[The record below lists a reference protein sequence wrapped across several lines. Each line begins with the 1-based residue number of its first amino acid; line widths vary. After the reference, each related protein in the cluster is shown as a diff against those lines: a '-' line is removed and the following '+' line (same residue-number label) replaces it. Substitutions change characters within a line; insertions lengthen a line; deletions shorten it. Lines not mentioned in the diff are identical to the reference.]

1 MTEYVLLHPD
11 GDTFT
16 LVPALVD
23 KPILT
28 TVEHAP
34 KTVRMLALER
44 ELAALRDEVDDD
56 ELGAGG
62 FVLPVGW
69 ESAAEARAAR
79 AGLNKGVSLTIEGAH
94 DARLPAPPDEAGR
107 RYAGTYVGADGV
119 ARTELHHSEQRPGPQ
134 HVCECSQAFY
144 DRAAY
149 VSHSQS
155 CGVHARFISDP
166 RYEPGAFVQ
175 GGVERHP
182 LR

>member
-34 KTVRMLALER
+34 KTVRRLALER
-44 ELAALRDEVDDD
+44 ELAALDAEEGIMREPSLAIDE
-56 ELGAGG
+56 
-62 FVLPVGW
+62 PGW
-69 ESAAEARAAR
+69 APPS
-79 AGLNKGVSLTIEGAH
+79 STLTIETRG
-94 DARLPAPPDEAGR
+94 PMPVDEAGR
-107 RYAGTYVGADGV
+107 RYAGTYLGADGV
-119 ARTELHHSEQRPGPQ
+119 ARTELHFTEQRPGPQ

-144 DRAAY
+144 DRVAY
-149 VSHSQS
+149 VRHSQS
-155 CGVHARFISDP
+155 CAVHTKFVSDP

-175 GGVERHP
+175 GSTEQHP
-182 LR
+182 YR